1 MIDNNSIIIGLNN
14 FTLRKRNVKPRGYD
28 RNYLDTD
35 VMKDKLYQ
43 LVAWFNERK
52 IYHKDFYSALLLK
65 QFGIFELEIIETLWI
80 I

>member
-14 FTLRKRNVKPRGYD
+14 FTLRKGNVKTRGYD

-43 LVAWFNERK
+43 LVDWFNERK

-65 QFGIFELEIIETLWI
+65 QFRIFELEIIETLWI